1 MPSLD
6 VRLKTLEAEA
16 LTAEPAS
23 AERMATYCQSMGL
36 EAPPIGNLTANDW
49 LATVPTDTLR
59 TIFNDHTPDTHHAK
73 P

>member
-6 VRLKTLEAEA
+6 VRLKALEAEA
-16 LTAEPAS
+16 LTTEPAS

-36 EAPPIGNLTANDW
+36 EAPPIGNQTANEW
-49 LATVPTDTLR
+49 LATVPTDRLR
-59 TIFNDHTPDTHHAK
+59 TIFNGHTPETHHAK

>member
-6 VRLKTLEAEA
+6 VRLKALEAEA

-23 AERMATYCQSMGL
+23 FERMATYCQSMGL
-36 EAPPIGNLTANDW
+36 EAPPIGNLSANKW

-59 TIFNDHTPDTHHAK
+59 TILNDHTPEAHHAK